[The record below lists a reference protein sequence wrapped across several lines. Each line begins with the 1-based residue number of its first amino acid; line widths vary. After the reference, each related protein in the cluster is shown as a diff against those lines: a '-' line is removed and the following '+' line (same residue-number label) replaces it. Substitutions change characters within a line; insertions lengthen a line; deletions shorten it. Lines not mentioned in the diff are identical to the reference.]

1 MFNARNLIAGG
12 LAVVVVLG
20 AWFGLRFL
28 LSDDAKQPPP
38 PPAEESEPVA
48 DAPPPEEPEV
58 VDEVEEEVQET
69 EAHPRVLVAK
79 RSIQAG
85 EMLVPD
91 ALDWRQWRRPMD
103 AEFAAEFALVKN
115 ADDSF
120 LGGAEE
126 ASINDVLGTV
136 ARLRIEAGAPI
147 FWRDIIGPNS
157 PGFLT
162 AVLAAGHR
170 AVTINVAGAAANAG
184 VIHPGDRVDVILIY
198 SQGQG
203 GQALAAMGPVA
214 QVIAA
219 NVRVLAIGST
229 VLRMRPYGRPG
240 LGGGPAPEGGAFTL
254 EVPPADAERITL
266 AAATG
271 QLDLA
276 LRSVLP
282 SAGGEGRD
290 GSPRL
295 VDLDDVMRPPATPP
309 GVEAA
314 RVRII
319 RGNGRSTEELVLI
332 PERLSEQIAGS

>member
-20 AWFGLRFL
+20 AWFGLRTLF
-28 LSDDAKQPPP
+28 SGDAEQPPP
-38 PPAEESEPVA
+38 PTAAAPEPVA
-48 DAPPPEEPEV
+48 DAPPPEEPEEV
-58 VDEVEEEVQET
+58 VEVEEEVEKT
-69 EAHPRVLVAK
+69 AVHPMVLVAK
-79 RSIQAG
+79 RRIQAG

-91 ALDWRQWRRPMD
+91 ALDWRPWRQPINT
-103 AEFAAEFALVKN
+103 EFALVKN
-115 ADDSF
+115 SDDSF
-120 LGGAEE
+120 FDEAEE
-126 ASINDVLGTV
+126 ASIDNVLGAV
-136 ARLRIEAGAPI
+136 ARAHIEAGEPI
-147 FWRDIIGPNS
+147 FWRDLIGPDA
-157 PGFLT
+157 PGFIT

-170 AVTINVAGAAANAG
+170 AVTVNVAGAAANAG

-203 GQALAAMGPVA
+203 GQALAALGPVA
-214 QVIAA
+214 QVIAS

-229 VLRMRPYGRPG
+229 VLRMRPQGRAG
-240 LGGGPAPEGGAFTL
+240 LGGDWAPAPDGGTFTL
-254 EVPPADAERITL
+254 EVPPADAERIIL
-266 AAATG
+266 ADATG

-282 SAGGEGRD
+282 SADGEGRD
-290 GSPRL
+290 GSSRL

-319 RGNGRSTEELVLI
+319 RGNGGSSEELVLV